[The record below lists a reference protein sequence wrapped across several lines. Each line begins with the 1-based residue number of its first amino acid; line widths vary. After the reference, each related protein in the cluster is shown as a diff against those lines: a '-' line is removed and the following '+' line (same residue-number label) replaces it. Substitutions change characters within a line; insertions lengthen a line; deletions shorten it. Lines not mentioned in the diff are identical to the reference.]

1 MGKYFGTD
9 GVRGRFDVVLTTSLA
24 KKIAFFLGQYPIG
37 KINRILIGMDP
48 RFSSPLLANSLKE
61 AFVERGAIVTDLS
74 YTTTPAIS
82 YLLSTTNYF
91 DFGIMISASHNPY
104 HDNGIKIFNRHGEK
118 ISEVI
123 EEEIEQFIDNPFPLA
138 KTKQGII
145 VDGNHLATQY
155 IDFLVQ
161 QAQFKE
167 PNSKILIDCANGSV
181 SYIIESLVTKLG
193 IKADYIHH
201 QPNGK
206 NINDHCGA
214 THLDSLKHA
223 LKKDHYSIGIAFDGD
238 GDRMIAVLPN
248 GYIVDGDVQ
257 IFIHA
262 LLMKKAQT
270 LNNNQ
275 VVLTVMS
282 NLGLKTA
289 LRKEGI
295 SVIDVPVGDRFVQ
308 QGLKNHQLNLG
319 GEQSGHVMF
328 YDLLNTGSG
337 LLSMVRILNILFIDN
352 GLTLSQ
358 MIHKLE
364 IFPQCLKNISVQNK
378 ARIMNHPL
386 LIKRIQLIES
396 NLHEAGRILVR
407 ASGTEPLI
415 RVMVEAKTFQI
426 CEDTVNEIIE
436 LIYQI
441 ETKGE

>member
-1 MGKYFGTD
+1 
-9 GVRGRFDVVLTTSLA
+9 
-24 KKIAFFLGQYPIG
+24 
-37 KINRILIGMDP
+37 
-48 RFSSPLLANSLKE
+48 
-61 AFVERGAIVTDLS
+61 
-74 YTTTPAIS
+74 
-82 YLLSTTNYF
+82 
-91 DFGIMISASHNPY
+91 MISASHNPY

-123 EEEIEQFIDNPFPLA
+123 EEEIEQFIDNPFPLE

-364 IFPQCLKNISVQNK
+364 IFPQCLKNISVRNK
-378 ARIMNHPL
+378 EQIMKNSL
-386 LIKRIQLIES
+386 LIKRIQMIES